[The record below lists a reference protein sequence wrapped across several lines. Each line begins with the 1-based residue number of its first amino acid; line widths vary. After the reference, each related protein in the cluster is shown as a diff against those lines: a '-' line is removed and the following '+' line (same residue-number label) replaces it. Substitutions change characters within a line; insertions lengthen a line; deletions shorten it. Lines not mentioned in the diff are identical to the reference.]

1 MWEKPLQ
8 VFSDEYLEYCKQLSS
23 EQIVTF
29 LEQFRTI
36 AGAGQQGESKLISM
50 KVPVDLLEAFK
61 FKAAASG
68 RPYQTIIKELMR
80 RWLMS

>member
-1 MWEKPLQ
+1 MRDKPLQ
-8 VFSDEYLEYCKQLSS
+8 TFSDDYLEHCKSLST

-36 AGAGQQGESKLISM
+36 AGAGQRTESKLISM

-61 FKAAASG
+61 FKAAANG
-68 RPYQTIIKELMR
+68 RPYQTIIKDLMR
-80 RWLMS
+80 QWLIS